1 MQIQVEQVL
10 FRSLLAVRFGL
21 SPGGYLLLL
30 LLAGLAE
37 RRETSGDR
45 GLWAMLQARG
55 LSRAN
60 GRFETGLAP
69 K

>member
-21 SPGGYLLLL
+21 SPGGYLLL

>member
-10 FRSLLAVRFGL
+10 FRSLLAGRLGL
-21 SPGGYLLLL
+21 SPGGYLL

-37 RRETSGDR
+37 RRESEGRPRDVGDAACK
-45 GLWAMLQARG
+45 GYG
-55 LSRAN
+55 SRAPM
-60 GRFETGLAP
+60 EDSEPASP

>member
-10 FRSLLAVRFGL
+10 FRSLLAGRLGL

-30 LLAGLAE
+30 AGLAE
-37 RRETSGDR
+37 SVRASGDR
-45 GLWAMLQARG
+45 GLWAMLHAKG

-60 GRFETGLAP
+60 GRLKTA
-69 K
+69 